1 MKPQIISRDGQPEY
15 AVLPWEQYL
24 KLLEAAQ
31 GSQQVVAPQAEV
43 AVPTPALADIK
54 RMREAQGLRIEQL
67 ARAVGVSPH
76 YMNMIE
82 SGEREPDAAIQ
93 RALAWNLSAQR
104 AESDS

>member
-31 GSQQVVAPQAEV
+31 GSQQVVAPQTEAESPV
-43 AVPTPALADIK
+43 SALADLK
-54 RMREAQGLRIEQL
+54 RLREARGLSVEQL

-93 RALAWNLSAQR
+93 RALAWNLSAER